1 MAHQR
6 STTAPNRMPE
16 SRRAGL
22 KPAASGGVVPAIACG
37 AAGLVAPLPGELTLS
52 FLTRLAA
59 RYHLTIRDL
68 LAAVTDLG
76 GL

>member
-1 MAHQR
+1 M
-6 STTAPNRMPE
+6 
-16 SRRAGL
+16 
-22 KPAASGGVVPAIACG
+22 
-37 AAGLVAPLPGELTLS
+37 APLPGELTLS

-68 LAAVTDLG
+68 LAVVTDLG